1 MSEEHPHHHDHG
13 HGHEHHGH
21 KHDHGPE
28 ADFAPETQDASSQ
41 ALSEALR
48 SSFSVVKIVMWL
60 MVVAFFA
67 SGFFTVGPQEKAV
80 ILRFGKPVGEGEKRL
95 LNAGLHWSFPYPIDE
110 VVKIPI
116 TEQQIVASTI
126 GWYKTTPEQELS
138 GEEIPAGPSLNPA
151 IDGYLITG
159 DRNIIHSRA
168 TLRYHIQDPFNFT
181 FDFVAASNTVQNVL
195 NNALL
200 STAAKFKVDDVLLNQ
215 VSAFREAVQDRV
227 EEMAEEQHLGII
239 VEQCDVESIPPR
251 QLKAVFDQVTIAR
264 NNRSKALTDANSYTN
279 QVLSQALGQSS
290 TIINQAAVASANYVT
305 NMLAEA
311 RRFND
316 LEPLYTSD
324 PGLFTQQYLVKAMG
338 ESLTN
343 VEKWV
348 QPTSDNGKSTEVR
361 LMLNREPPQ
370 PKAPAGS

>member
-1 MSEEHPHHHDHG
+1 MSEEHPHHHDHDH
-13 HGHEHHGH
+13 HGHGH
-21 KHDHGPE
+21 KHDHVPE

-60 MVVAFFA
+60 MVIAFFA

-80 ILRFGKPVGEGEKRL
+80 ILRFGKPVGEGEKVL

-116 TEQQIVASTI
+116 TEQQIIASTI

-181 FDFVAASNTVQNVL
+181 FNFVAASNTVQNVL
-195 NNALL
+195 NNSLL
-200 STAAKFKVDDVLLNQ
+200 YTAARYNVDDILLNQ
-215 VSAFREAVQDRV
+215 VAEFRDAVQERV
-227 EEMAEEQHLGII
+227 EEQAE
-239 VEQCDVESIPPR
+239 
-251 QLKAVFDQVTIAR
+251 
-264 NNRSKALTDANSYTN
+264 
-279 QVLSQALGQSS
+279 
-290 TIINQAAVASANYVT
+290 
-305 NMLAEA
+305 
-311 RRFND
+311 
-316 LEPLYTSD
+316 
-324 PGLFTQQYLVKAMG
+324 
-338 ESLTN
+338 
-343 VEKWV
+343 
-348 QPTSDNGKSTEVR
+348 
-361 LMLNREPPQ
+361 
-370 PKAPAGS
+370 

>member
-13 HGHEHHGH
+13 HGH

-80 ILRFGKPVGEGEKRL
+80 ILRFGRPVGEGEKRL

-116 TEQQIVASTI
+116 TQQQIITSTI

-181 FDFVAASNTVQNVL
+181 FNFVAASNTVQNVL

-200 STAAKFKVDDVLLNQ
+200 YTAAQFKVDDVLLNR
-215 VSAFREAVQDRV
+215 VAAFREAVQNQV
-227 EEMAEEQHLGII
+227 EEMAEAQHLGII
-239 VEQCDVESIPPR
+239 VEQCDVESKPPR
-251 QLKAVFDQVTIAR
+251 QLQAVFDQVTIAR
-264 NNRSKALTDANSYTN
+264 QNRNKALIDANSYTN
-279 QVLSQALGQSS
+279 QILSQALGQSS
-290 TIINQAAVASANYVT
+290 TIINQSAVASANYVT

-311 RRFND
+311 KRFND
-316 LEPLYTSD
+316 LEPLYQGD

-338 ESLTN
+338 ETLTN

-348 QPTSDNGKSTEVR
+348 QPTSDNGKSAEVR

>member
-1 MSEEHPHHHDHG
+1 MSEEHPHHHDHDH
-13 HGHEHHGH
+13 HGHGH
-21 KHDHGPE
+21 KHDHVPE

-60 MVVAFFA
+60 MVIAFFA

-80 ILRFGKPVGEGEKRL
+80 ILRFGKPVGEGEKVL

-116 TEQQIVASTI
+116 TEQQIIASTI

-181 FDFVAASNTVQNVL
+181 FNFVAASNTVQNVL

-200 STAAKFKVDDVLLNQ
+200 YTAAQFKVDDVLLNR
-215 VSAFREAVQDRV
+215 VAAFREAVQNQV
-227 EEMAEEQHLGII
+227 EEMAEAQHLGII
-239 VEQCDVESIPPR
+239 VEQCDVESKPPR
-251 QLKAVFDQVTIAR
+251 QLQAVFDQVTIAR
-264 NNRSKALTDANSYTN
+264 QNRNKALIDANSYTN
-279 QVLSQALGQSS
+279 QILSQAIGQSS
-290 TIINQAAVASANYVT
+290 TIINQSAVASANYVT

-311 RRFND
+311 KRFND

-338 ESLTN
+338 EAMTN

-348 QPTSDNGKSTEVR
+348 QPTSDNGKSAEVR

-370 PKAPAGS
+370 PKAPPGS